1 MKQTIVA
8 AARSGHAA
16 PTRVVM
22 LPAAYA
28 APGDFVQQGF
38 VSAVRAR
45 RLDVDLV
52 FAGFELQQVTD
63 RSVLTRVRHELI
75 LPAFSLGLQVWL
87 GGISLGG
94 YLALC
99 CAERHPQ
106 ELAGLCVFA
115 PYLGSHIITGE
126 IARAQGVSGWNAGEP
141 ADDDDERRVWR
152 FIQTLSSG
160 SLAVHL
166 GLGSED
172 RFANRHR
179 LMAAALRPESVDV
192 VPGGH
197 DWPTWRRLWEN
208 FLDKRLAPHPK
219 CLAPCPNPDPTLS
232 GHRDE
237 GENPADG

>member
-1 MKQTIVA
+1 VRQTVCEP
-8 AARSGHAA
+8 ARSAHTA

-28 APGDFVQQGF
+28 APADFVLHGF
-38 VSAVRAR
+38 ASAVRAR

-52 FAGFELQQVTD
+52 FAGFELQHVTD
-63 RSVLTRVRHELI
+63 RTVLTQVRQELI
-75 LPAFSLGLQVWL
+75 LPARSLGVRVWL

-115 PYLGSHIITGE
+115 PYLGSHIVTGE
-126 IARAQGVSGWNAGEP
+126 IARAEGLAGWNAGEL

-152 FIQTLSSG
+152 FIQTLGSG
-160 SLAVHL
+160 SLTVHL
-166 GLGSED
+166 GLGRED
-172 RFANRHR
+172 RFASRHR
-179 LMAAALRPESVDV
+179 LMAAALTPESVDV

-197 DWPTWRRLWEN
+197 DWPTWHRLWEN
-208 FLDKRLAPHPK
+208 FLDKRL
-219 CLAPCPNPDPTLS
+219 S
-232 GHRDE
+232 EHR
-237 GENPADG
+237 G

>member
-1 MKQTIVA
+1 VSHAISD
-8 AARSGHAA
+8 AARPGHTA

-28 APGDFVQQGF
+28 APGDFVQHGF
-38 VSAVRAR
+38 ASAVRAR

-63 RSVLTRVRHELI
+63 RRVLARLREELI
-75 LPAFSLGLQVWL
+75 LPACSRGARVWL

-94 YLALC
+94 YLALR
-99 CAERHPQ
+99 CAAQHPR

-115 PYLGSHIITGE
+115 PYLGSHIIIGE
-126 IARAQGVSGWNAGEP
+126 IARARGVAGWTPGEP
-141 ADDDDERRVWR
+141 DEEDDERRVWR
-152 FIQTLSSG
+152 FIQTLGAG

-166 GLGSED
+166 GLGRED

-179 LMAAALRPESVDV
+179 LMAAALTPGSVDV

-197 DWPTWRRLWEN
+197 DWPTWRKLWEN
-208 FLDKRLAPHPK
+208 FLDARLAPHPK
-219 CLAPCPNPDPTLS
+219 RS
-232 GHRDE
+232 GGDNFPH
-237 GENPADG
+237 G

>member
-1 MKQTIVA
+1 MKQTICEP
-8 AARSGHAA
+8 ARSGRTA
-16 PTRVVM
+16 PIRVVM

-28 APGDFVQQGF
+28 APDDFVQQGF
-38 VSAVRAR
+38 ASAVHAR

-52 FAGFELQQVTD
+52 FAGFELQHVSEG
-63 RSVLTRVRHELI
+63 SVVTRVRQELI
-75 LPAFSLGLQVWL
+75 LPARALGARVWL

-126 IARAQGVSGWNAGEP
+126 IARARGVAGWSAGEL

-152 FIQTLSSG
+152 FIQGLGAG

-166 GLGSED
+166 GLGRED
-172 RFANRHR
+172 RFASRHQ

-197 DWPTWRRLWEN
+197 DWPTWHRLWEN
-208 FLDKRLAPHPK
+208 FLDKRLAPH
-219 CLAPCPNPDPTLS
+219 CDRHSTLS
-232 GHRDE
+232 G
-237 GENPADG
+237 G

>member
-1 MKQTIVA
+1 MKETICEP
-8 AARSGHAA
+8 ARAERPA
-16 PTRVVM
+16 PIRVVM

-28 APGDFVQQGF
+28 APEDFVQHGF
-38 VSAVRAR
+38 ASAVRVR

-63 RSVLTRVRHELI
+63 RTVLTRVRPELI
-75 LPAFSLGLQVWL
+75 LPARSLGVRVWL

-126 IARAQGVSGWNAGEP
+126 IARAQGVVGWNAGEP

-152 FIQTLSSG
+152 FIQTLRSG

-166 GLGSED
+166 GLGRED
-172 RFANRHR
+172 RFASRHR
-179 LMAAALRPESVDV
+179 LMAAALRPESVDIV
-192 VPGGH
+192 AGGH
-197 DWPTWRRLWEN
+197 DWPTWYRLWEN
-208 FLDKRLAPHPK
+208 FLDKRLAP
-219 CLAPCPNPDPTLS
+219 CPSPHPTLS
-232 GHRDE
+232 GYPGQ
-237 GENPADG
+237 GENSADG